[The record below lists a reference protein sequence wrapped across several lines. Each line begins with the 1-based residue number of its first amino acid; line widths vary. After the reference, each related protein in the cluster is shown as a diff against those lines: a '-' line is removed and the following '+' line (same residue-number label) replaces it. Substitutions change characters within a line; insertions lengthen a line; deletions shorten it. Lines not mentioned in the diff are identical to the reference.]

1 MADQKEQKTEAKKAE
16 QKGKSAEVKGKPQ
29 YQQSQKKQIH
39 IVRVAETDL
48 DGAKKVADGI
58 REIRGVS
65 FMFANALAYV
75 SPLAENKIL
84 DLSEDEIKQLEDLIF
99 NPQKHGVPSWMYNRR
114 LDPETGVN
122 KHLTVSHLHLAQT
135 TDINKMKK
143 MKCYK
148 GVRHSLGLPVRG
160 QRTRSS
166 FRGKGTTVGV
176 SKVKEKPAKAGG
188 SPPSKK

>member
-16 QKGKSAEVKGKPQ
+16 QKGKFEEVKGKPQ

-75 SPLAENKIL
+75 SPLAEKKIL

-99 NPQKHGVPSWMYNRR
+99 NPQKH
-114 LDPETGVN
+114 
-122 KHLTVSHLHLAQT
+122 
-135 TDINKMKK
+135 
-143 MKCYK
+143 
-148 GVRHSLGLPVRG
+148 
-160 QRTRSS
+160 
-166 FRGKGTTVGV
+166 
-176 SKVKEKPAKAGG
+176 
-188 SPPSKK
+188 